1 MPRRHQSRECAL
13 QVLYLIDAGGAE
25 TPAALRAYWADFP
38 RDVDVRDYAEDLVNG
53 VASRR
58 PDLDAAIERRSLNW
72 RVARMAIVDRNI
84 LRLAVYEMLYS
95 PDIPSKVAIDEAIEL
110 AKRFGSEDSRA
121 FVNGVLDGILSDQ
134 KSGAA
139 PAPAAI
145 PVPPP
150 APAPAA
156 VPPPPAPAPAEQKK
170 AAVKMAGG
178 ETPPRR
184 RVITGRPAAKKTARK
199 KPAPRK
205 APGR

>member
-25 TPAALRAYWADFP
+25 PPVALRAYWADFP

-95 PDIPSKVAIDEAIEL
+95 PDIPAKVAIDEAIEL

-121 FVNGVLDGILSDQ
+121 FVNGVLDGILNDQ

-139 PAPAAI
+139 PAAVT
-145 PVPPP
+145 VPPP

-156 VPPPPAPAPAEQKK
+156 VPPPPAPAPAAPKK
-170 AAVKMAGG
+170 AAVKMPGG

-184 RVITGRPAAKKTARK
+184 RVITGKPAVKKTARK
-199 KPAPRK
+199 KPAPGK
-205 APGR
+205 APGK